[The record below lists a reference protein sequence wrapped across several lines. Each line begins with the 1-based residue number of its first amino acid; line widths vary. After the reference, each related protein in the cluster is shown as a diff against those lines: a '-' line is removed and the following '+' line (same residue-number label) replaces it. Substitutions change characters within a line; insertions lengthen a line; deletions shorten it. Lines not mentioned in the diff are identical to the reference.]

1 MYVLLGDEPVHFL
14 YDDEQA
20 GQQLGLL
27 FYGWPW
33 QSARPPSPKKQRRNH
48 SPILLELLTVE
59 TLDQLPESA
68 RLVFSNECSLTNVF
82 QSNRFCYIC
91 YGTDA
96 IARIPLKPIAETE
109 AVTQIQVT
117 QRAMCAS
124 RLEDI
129 VFSSLAP
136 LLRRRG
142 LFMIHAF
149 AAERNGQ
156 ALLIVGRSG
165 SGKTTTGLSLVAHG
179 WRYLAND
186 VVLIRIEDGVV
197 SALPTPG
204 GIGLDLNSYELLS
217 SLPKLEVF
225 GSDQRFKHYFSAP
238 SLVSGW
244 ASAAPISRILFPGIE
259 VDAENKLSPISQSVT
274 FARLL
279 EASVDRWDRPSL
291 GDHVRVLELMCRQAK
306 GYDLRLN
313 RNLAQ
318 LPSMLSEIS
327 AGQSN

>member
-1 MYVLLGDEPVHFL
+1 VYVLLGDEPVHFVC
-14 YDDEQA
+14 DDEQA

-33 QSARPPSPKKQRRNH
+33 QSSRQPSPKKQRRNH
-48 SPILLELLTVE
+48 GPILLELLTVE

-68 RLVFSNECSLTNVF
+68 RLVFSDECSLTNVF
-82 QSNRFCYIC
+82 QSNRYWYIR

-96 IARIPLKPIAETE
+96 IARIPFEPSADTETV
-109 AVTQIQVT
+109 AQIQVT
-117 QRAMCAS
+117 HKAMCAN

-149 AAERNGQ
+149 AVERNSQ

-186 VVLIRIEDGVV
+186 VVLIRIEDDVV
-197 SALPTPG
+197 TALPTPG
-204 GIGLDLNSYELLS
+204 GIGLDHNSYELLS
-217 SLPKLEVF
+217 SLPRFEVF
-225 GSDQRFKHYFSAP
+225 GSGHRFKHYFSAP

-244 ASAAPISRILFPGIE
+244 ASSAPISHILFPGIE
-259 VDAENKLSPISQSVT
+259 VDAENKLSPASQSVT

-291 GDHVRVLELMCRQAK
+291 GDHVRALERLCRQAK

-327 AGQSN
+327 AGKSN